1 MKNLKF
7 FVLLIFEKFLIFF
20 EFFRFQ
26 VFHNYLHLRPG
37 MNMQVCE
44 CKPAFVPDDLFVSGT
59 NPYKELQTNAPVS
72 SPSNSESVSTTND
85 QIQTTQTTQE
95 APIPGL
101 GALSPTPNGAE
112 NQSEA
117 ISLLIEDRS
126 PEGTNEKKRKLN
138 PSSTE
143 VPTDK
148 EDSNKVKIETQS
160 QRLKP
165 TIVPAPQDLSDYL
178 GDEVRS
184 HF

>member
-1 MKNLKF
+1 
-7 FVLLIFEKFLIFF
+7 
-20 EFFRFQ
+20 
-26 VFHNYLHLRPG
+26 
-37 MNMQVCE
+37 MQVCE
-44 CKPAFVPDDLFVSGT
+44 CKPAFVPDDLFVGGT
-59 NPYKELQTNAPVS
+59 NPYNELQTNAPAS

-85 QIQTTQTTQE
+85 QLQTTQTTKE

-101 GALSPTPNGAE
+101 GSLSQTPNGVE

-117 ISLLIEDRS
+117 ISLMIEDRS

-138 PSSTE
+138 PGSLETPPE
-143 VPTDK
+143 K
-148 EDSNKVKIETQS
+148 EDLNKVKIETQS

-184 HF
+184 LF